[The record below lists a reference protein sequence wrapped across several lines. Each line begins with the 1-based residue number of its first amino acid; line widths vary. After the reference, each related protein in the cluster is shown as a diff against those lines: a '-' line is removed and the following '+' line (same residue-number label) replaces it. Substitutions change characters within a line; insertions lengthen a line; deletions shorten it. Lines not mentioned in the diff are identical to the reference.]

1 MKHLILGGGLFFTLT
16 SQSVMANCVST
27 YQLDGKL
34 NIPCVNVPGLGAY
47 NVDMQKTS
55 STEFVFA
62 LTGATPTTINTT
74 NSPSSPITIASL
86 KLYGSAYL
94 RSPSGNFI
102 SVSCS
107 VDTNQGKLV
116 CPFISEYA
124 EAGEWAIEQ
133 FYFYSGSNA
142 IDSRSYSLNSQTG
155 KYQYYDYTQRNYVD
169 TSINKVSFNIPASS
183 QTDNVA
189 PTLTSIENPQ
199 AFVTNGYAV
208 VIQASDNASGVK
220 SASMGFSEPSS
231 NSSSSSTCGSL
242 GAGKFLCKADSWLL
256 SQYAGKTVRVYFST
270 SDYAGNSK
278 NYGYL
283 ANDTVY
289 QGTQTPVIQ
298 VTLPSTVA
306 AGLATPNLTLLPELK
321 AVTPLKTT
329 VASGEPAMFLVTANT
344 QNGIW
349 GSLYGYAYANGGTT
363 SQSFSCNGVSMT
375 QFLCSGTLAA
385 TTPGEW
391 FIKEFNFSNQA
402 SSTSRRFTAESPT
415 SNYLYRDSSSNASV
429 QTSVPAVRLMATTA
443 IASNATPKVN
453 VINVRVEN
461 TIATNRLAI
470 VYIDLSAQ

>member
-1 MKHLILGGGLFFTLT
+1 MKHLTLGGLFFTLA

-47 NVDMQKTS
+47 NVDMQQTS
-55 STEFVFA
+55 PTAFLFA

-74 NSPSSPITIASL
+74 NSPVNIASL
-86 KLYGSAYL
+86 KLYGYAYL
-94 RSPSGNFI
+94 RSPSGNYI

-133 FYFYSGSNA
+133 VYFYSSSNA
-142 IDSRSYSLNSQTG
+142 IDYRSYSLNSQTG
-155 KYQYYDYTQRNYVD
+155 KYQYYDSTQGGNVD
-169 TSINKVSFNIPASS
+169 TGINKVSFSVPASS

-208 VIQASDNASGVK
+208 VIQASDNMSGVE
-220 SASMGFSEPSS
+220 SASMGFREP
-231 NSSSSSTCGSL
+231 SSSSSSSSNCDSL
-242 GAGKFLCKADSWLL
+242 GAGKFLCQAQSYLL
-256 SQYAGKTVRVYFST
+256 SNYAGKTVRVYFALT
-270 SDYAGNSK
+270 DYAGKSK
-278 NYGYL
+278 SYGYDIS
-283 ANDTVY
+283 DTVY

-298 VTLPSTVA
+298 VTLTGG
-306 AGLATPNLTLLPELK
+306 AGGQLATPDLTLLPELK

-349 GSLYGYAYANGGTT
+349 SSLYGYAYANGGTT
-363 SQSFSCNGVSMT
+363 SQYFSCNGVSMT

-391 FIKEFNFSNQA
+391 FIKKFSFSNQA
-402 SSTSRRFTAESPT
+402 SSTSTSRSFTAESPT
-415 SNYLYRDSSSNASV
+415 SNYLYSDSSSNASV
-429 QTSVPAVRLMATTA
+429 QTSVPAVKLMATTA
-443 IASNATPKVN
+443 AGTVPKVN
-453 VINVRVEN
+453 LMNVRVEN

-470 VYIDLSAQ
+470 VYIDLSVQ